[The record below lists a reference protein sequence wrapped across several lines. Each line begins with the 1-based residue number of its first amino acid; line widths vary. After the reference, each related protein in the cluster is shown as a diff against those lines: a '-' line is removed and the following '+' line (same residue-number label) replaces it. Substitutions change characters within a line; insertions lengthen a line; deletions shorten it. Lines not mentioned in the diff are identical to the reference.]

1 MSKILCLLSHPP
13 SSVEVSLVQK
23 VLDFYKVCHDSV
35 KLFPKLE
42 RYSLGQK
49 IENTILEILELTLQA
64 AYQPKYRKIE
74 TIRKASDKTDL
85 LKYLLRLAYNV
96 EAVNLKKYLLLEEKA
111 IELGKMFGGWIKSL
125 T

>member
-1 MSKILCLLSHPP
+1 M
-13 SSVEVSLVQK
+13 
-23 VLDFYKVCHDSV
+23 